1 MKKIKIIIILLLISS
16 YAFSQIPAAVWYKA
30 YGGSSQEFPTS
41 AEKTSDGGYIFAGST
56 NSSDGDITQSNYGG
70 WDFWVVKTDQ
80 NGNKIWQK
88 SYGGTGQE
96 SNLKIKQTSD
106 GGYFLVSASS
116 SNNNDVTGNHQPSG
130 GTSYSRDIWV
140 AKLDAYGTIIW
151 SKCIGG
157 SNSDG
162 GDGTNDFSLDFKLT
176 NDGGLIIAAKTAS
189 YDGDAV
195 LRPAGPAN
203 PIWLFKLNNLGT
215 IQWSN
220 FYGGNGF
227 YTNIH
232 AINKTSDGGYIV
244 ACDTRSSE
252 LPNFH
257 GFSGSQDFWI
267 FKIDSMGTMQWN
279 KCFGGVSFDIP
290 YDIIQT
296 SDGNYVAVGTSRS
309 TDGDVTGNH
318 GSYDGWMIKISNT
331 GNLLWQKSLGGSRDE
346 ELKSVLETSDGGFM
360 ILGTTDSYNNGDV
373 SGNHSDCSGCQD
385 LWLVKTNSTGNKL
398 WQVCYGTS
406 GGDYATQLISNNN
419 NSFTLFGNTD
429 FSANGLW
436 TSNFGGDYFAI
447 KLGYPTNIV
456 ENSFKNQNI
465 IYPNPAN
472 KSVNIISES
481 MKYFKLFDIIGKLIH
496 SSTNNLIDV
505 SNMSKG
511 IYFINLY
518 DSDNSLIHQEK
529 FIKE

>member
-16 YAFSQIPAAVWYKA
+16 HAFSQIPAAVWYKA
-30 YGGSSQEFPTS
+30 YGGSGQEDPSS
-41 AEKTSDGGYIFAGST
+41 AQKTSDGGYIFAGST
-56 NSSDGDITQSNYGG
+56 TSPDGDITQSNYGG
-70 WDFWVVKTDQ
+70 SDFWVVKTDQ
-80 NGNKIWQK
+80 NGNKMWQK

-106 GGYFLVSASS
+106 GGYFLVGASS

-140 AKLDAYGTIIW
+140 SKLDTYGTINW

-157 SNSDG
+157 SNNDG
-162 GDGTNDFSLDFKLT
+162 GDGSKEFSLDFKLT
-176 NDGGLIIAAKTAS
+176 NDGGLIIAANTGS
-189 YDGDAV
+189 WDGDAV
-195 LRPAGPAN
+195 RPAGSVN
-203 PIWLFKLNNLGT
+203 PVWIFKLNNLGT

-220 FYGGNGF
+220 FYGGNSNGTF
-227 YTNIH
+227 IR
-232 AINKTSDGGYIV
+232 AINKTSDGGYII
-244 ACDTRSSE
+244 ACGTSYSNHT
-252 LPNFH
+252 NFH
-257 GFSGSQDFWI
+257 GSQDFWI
-267 FKIDSMGTMQWN
+267 FKIDAMGTMQWN
-279 KCFGGVSFDIP
+279 KCFGGTSGEYP
-290 YDIIQT
+290 CDIIQT
-296 SDGNYVAVGTSRS
+296 SDGNYVVVGSSES

-318 GSYDGWMIKISNT
+318 GSNDGWMIKISNT

-373 SGNHSDCSGCQD
+373 SGNHSDCSGSACKD
-385 LWLVKTNSTGNKL
+385 LWLLKTNATGSKL
-398 WQVCYGTS
+398 WGVCYGN
-406 GGDYATQLISNNN
+406 GGYDYATQLIDNNN
-419 NSFTLFGNTD
+419 NTFTLFGFT
-429 FSANGLW
+429 GGGCPLW
-436 TSNFGGDYFAI
+436 PISYLGDAYLAI

-481 MKYFKLFDIIGKLIH
+481 MKYFKLFDISGKLIH

>member
-16 YAFSQIPAAVWYKA
+16 YAFSQAPAAVWYKA
-30 YGGSSQEFPTS
+30 YGGSGQEFPSS
-41 AEKTSDGGYIFAGST
+41 AEKTSDGGYIFAGASQ
-56 NSSDGDITQSNYGG
+56 SSGGDITQSNYGG
-70 WDFWVVKTDQ
+70 DDFWVIKTDQ

-96 SNLKIKQTSD
+96 SNLKIQQTSD
-106 GGYFLVSASS
+106 GGYFLVGASS

-130 GTSYSRDIWV
+130 GQYSRDIWV
-140 AKLDAYGTIIW
+140 SKLDAYGTIIW

-157 SNSDG
+157 SNDDGDG
-162 GDGTNDFSLDFKLT
+162 GLDFKLT
-176 NDGGLIIAAKTAS
+176 NDGGLIIAAQTAS

-203 PIWLFKLNNLGT
+203 PIWIFKLNNLGT

-220 FYGGNGF
+220 FYGGNSNS
-227 YTNIH
+227 TSIR

-244 ACDTRSSE
+244 ACVTGFTN

-257 GFSGSQDFWI
+257 GLGNADFWI

-279 KCFGGVSFDIP
+279 KCFGGDLQDIP

-346 ELKSVLETSDGGFM
+346 ELESVLETNDGGFM

-373 SGNHSDCSGCQD
+373 SGNHSDCAGCTD
-385 LWLVKTNSTGNKL
+385 LWLLKTNATGTKL
-398 WQVCYGTS
+398 WQVCYGQ
-406 GGDYATQLISNNN
+406 GAEDYATQLIDNNN
-419 NSFTLFGNTD
+419 NTYTLFGFTA
-429 FSANGLW
+429 FGCPLW
-436 TSNFGGDYFAI
+436 PTNYLGDAYLAI
-447 KLGYPTNIV
+447 KLGYPTNIID
-456 ENSFKNQNI
+456 NNKINQNI

-472 KSVNIISES
+472 KTVNIISES
-481 MKYFKLFDIIGKLIH
+481 MKYFKLFDINGKLIN